1 MPQAHL
7 MCQRL
12 AASGPTRGL
21 APSLVGRAGGIFD
34 SNMHRFLPPVGPST
48 LPRALGLGLGLGLG
62 S

>member
-21 APSLVGRAGGIFD
+21 APSLAGRAGGIFA
-34 SNMHRFLPPVGPST
+34 SNMHWFFAARRPQH
-48 LPRALGLGLGLGLG
+48 RALGLGLGLGLG